1 MTKAWQTPPK
11 AIRVANGGRMR
22 LGQIIGGSDT
32 MQQKQILQRNMR
44 RDQIGRD
51 GRVPKVA
58 ETTATIPVSPG
69 MKRQTKGEIG
79 FHGGVAVDDLPNVGL
94 KSYEKPIPIHS
105 GMTAAQ
111 RDEVHPYANS
121 AKEIL
126 TDAQHLGKRKRPAP
140 AEKA

>member
-1 MTKAWQTPPK
+1 
-11 AIRVANGGRMR
+11 
-22 LGQIIGGSDT
+22 
-32 MQQKQILQRNMR
+32 MQRPLNSTYDAK
-44 RDQIGRD
+44 IGRD
-51 GRVPKVA
+51 PRREK
-58 ETTATIPVSPG
+58 TIVEAAPSWG
-69 MKRQTKGEIG
+69 AKRRTIGEIG

-105 GMTAAQ
+105 GMTSAQ